1 MRADKVSAAI
11 AAVIASATMA
21 LTTAP
26 SVAQTTTDTQVVRR
40 APAAHPPA
48 RVTVHKRSYLD
59 PGTET
64 RRRSEHGMDYYYSP
78 THGMAPM
85 RDSTLFLNGAS
96 LPLIHDRGPFPNC
109 LDLPGFCQ

>member
-1 MRADKVSAAI
+1 MRTGKVSAGI
-11 AAVIASATMA
+11 AAVIATAAVTII
-21 LTTAP
+21 TAP
-26 SVAQTTTDTQVVRR
+26 SVAQTTDAQVVRR
-40 APAAHPPA
+40 AHVAHPPA

-64 RRRSEHGMDYYYSP
+64 KHRSEHGMDYFYSP
-78 THGMAPM
+78 SHGFAPM

-96 LPLIHDRGPFPNC
+96 LPLIHDRMPFPNC